1 MIMGEG
7 RGRKMREGEMREG
20 RGRGRRG
27 LESKTPRLGS
37 TLYTTRSHTVTIVIQ
52 LDYGPLWFCGHS

>member
-1 MIMGEG
+1 
-7 RGRKMREGEMREG
+7 MREGEMREG